1 MFKKIGIMALIGIIG
16 LVSSL
21 GQINFS
27 QESSGYWLLTH
38 TEAIV
43 PDDKISQDG
52 SYNQYYDDSSGN
64 LTYKRTKN
72 LDVGGQ
78 KKMEVLEMQASWSQ
92 PPEVIL
98 ALDVLSLNLSA
109 TINQFQ
115 RVNTNYSGMDIWAHW
130 TLPSVKIGA
139 AGADA
144 ALLKPD
150 GKSTVKATISDGVIS
165 KSSETQSVSK
175 SIGAGKASDI
185 RVLNIVINSDGIMGY
200 RYTYEWTVGDAS
212 SRFSYENLLD
222 YLKNRDNRIDIKN
235 TLSTSQ
241 NAFSFRMNEAYRAQN
256 NDVTFESLR
265 ECFHSD
271 MRFIMIL
278 RGIAPTPKTFVDVSD
293 SHWSSPYVKKA
304 STYGFVSGVGDSKF
318 EPQKSVTRAQFVAM
332 IMNVMGAKPYA
343 GDGLAFGDVK
353 SGDWYYNAVGSAYE
367 MGLLEAFDG
376 RSFAPNQ
383 ALTREEMA
391 SMLAGALNAE
401 AIQARRAASDL
412 NAVFS
417 DVTSISNQFM
427 SAVQAVYDTKLMGGK
442 GQGIFDPKGL
452 TTRAESAAVQLK
464 LMEMLFG
471 IME

>member
-1 MFKKIGIMALIGIIG
+1 MLIVIICLPLSFG
-16 LVSSL
+16 K
-21 GQINFS
+21 INFS

-52 SYNQYYDDSSGN
+52 SYNQYYDDSNGN
-64 LTYKRTKN
+64 ITYKRTKN

-98 ALDVLSLNLSA
+98 GSDVLSLNLSA

-115 RVNTNYSGMDIWAHW
+115 RVNTNYSGIEIWAHW
-130 TLPSVKIGA
+130 TLPSVKIGTS
-139 AGADA
+139 GIDA

-150 GKSTVKATISDGVIS
+150 GKSSVKATISDGSIAKPS
-165 KSSETQSVSK
+165 DTQSVSK
-175 SIGAGKASDI
+175 LISAGKSSDI
-185 RVLNIVINSDGIMGY
+185 RVLNIVVNSDGTMGY

-212 SRFSYENLLD
+212 SRFSYDNLLD
-222 YLKNRDNRIDIKN
+222 YLKNRDNRLDIKN
-235 TLSTSQ
+235 ALSTSQ

-256 NDVTFESLR
+256 TEVTFDSLR

-278 RGIAPTPKTFVDVSD
+278 RGIAPTPKAFTDVSD
-293 SHWSSPYVKKA
+293 SNWSSPYVKKA
-304 STYGFVSGVGDSKF
+304 STYGFVSGVGNNRFD
-318 EPQKSVTRAQFVAM
+318 PQNSVTRAQFIAM
-332 IMNVMGAKPYA
+332 IMNVLGAKPYEGNSSA
-343 GDGLAFGDVK
+343 YGDVK
-353 SGDWYYNAVGSAYE
+353 SGDWFYNAVGSAYDL
-367 MGLLEAFDG
+367 GLLEAFK
-376 RSFAPNQ
+376 SSTFAPNQ

-391 SMLAGALNAE
+391 SMLAGALNSE
-401 AIQARRAASDL
+401 AIQARHASEDL
-412 NAVFS
+412 DTVFTDAS
-417 DVTSISNQFM
+417 QISELHRTSIQT
-427 SAVQAVYDTKLMGGK
+427 VYDNKLMGGK

-464 LMEMLFG
+464 LMEILFG